1 MSFKRLET
9 DDFVI
14 SNDSITSTLWSDNVP
29 TLTTFFSNSIQEN
42 SSAGTYYL
50 SVYNTSS
57 TEQQVQFDIA
67 YCDALGSGSA
77 LYNNAVPIYS
87 PTRTLYGQ
95 YRTMILEDEN
105 LNFIFGSSAQTG
117 IDACGTTIT
126 SSTAVISDNFWMIS
140 LERARYKQSIFPGS
154 LNLTLSSSTPGVHG
168 AQISLTD
175 NSNDITTVP
184 YIAGTRAYQ
193 IVSGSNGN
201 GISNNGGYTT
211 NSGSYGIMFPD
222 LGLIMLNPI
231 ALSYSIGLSPSR
243 SNDSDGHNNTR
254 LFTAISQSSFGLNSE
269 ETISSDYVFVRARNS
284 EFNYSENPSFISGS
298 TGEVIYTNF
307 INAPQTY
314 ITTVGMY
321 NDMNELVAVAKM
333 SRPLLKDFT
342 KEALIR
348 VKLDF

>member
-1 MSFKRLET
+1 MAFKRLES
-9 DDFVI
+9 DDFVV
-14 SNDSITSTLWSDNVP
+14 SNDSITSTVWSNNVP

-42 SSAGTYYL
+42 SSAGVYYL

-57 TEQQVQFDIA
+57 TDQQVQFDIA
-67 YCDALGSGSA
+67 YCDEKGSGSA
-77 LYNNAVPIYS
+77 LFNNAVPGNS
-87 PTRTLYGQ
+87 PTKTLYGQ

-105 LNFIFGSSAQTG
+105 QNFIFGSSANTG
-117 IDACGTTIT
+117 IDNCGVTIT
-126 SSTAVISDNFWMIS
+126 SSTAIISDNFWVIS

-154 LNLTLSSSTPGVHG
+154 LNLTLSGSNGLLH
-168 AQISLTD
+168 LTD
-175 NSNDITTVP
+175 NSQDLSTVP
-184 YIAGTRAYQ
+184 FVNATRAYQ
-193 IVSGSNGN
+193 IVSGSNGS
-201 GISNNGGYTT
+201 GISVNGGFTT

-222 LGLIMLNPI
+222 LGLIMLNPLAI
-231 ALSYSIGLSPSR
+231 SHSIHLAPSR
-243 SNDSDGHNNTR
+243 SNDAEGFNNR
-254 LFTAISQSSFGLNSE
+254 ALFDSINLGASFGVNSE

-298 TGEVIYTNF
+298 TGEVIYSNF

>member
-14 SNDSITSTLWSDNVP
+14 SNDSITSTLWSNNVP
-29 TLTTFFSNSIQEN
+29 TLTTFFTNSIQDA

-50 SVYNTSS
+50 SIFNTSS
-57 TEQQVQFDIA
+57 TDQQVQFDIA
-67 YCDALGSGSA
+67 YCDALGSGSS
-77 LYNNAVPIYS
+77 LYNNAVPLNS

-105 LNFIFGSSAQTG
+105 LEFIFGSSAQTG
-117 IDACGTTIT
+117 IDACGNTIT
-126 SSTAVISDNFWMIS
+126 SSTSVISDHFWMLSI
-140 LERARYKQSIFPGS
+140 ERARYKQSLFPGS
-154 LNLTLSSSTPGVHG
+154 LNLVLSSSSPGVHG

-175 NSNDITTVP
+175 NSNDISTVP
-184 YIAGTRAYQ
+184 YIGGTRAYQ

-201 GISNNGGYTT
+201 GISTNGGYTT

-222 LGLIMLNPI
+222 LGLIMLNPLAI
-231 ALSYSIGLSPSR
+231 SYSIGLEPSR
-243 SNDSDGHNNTR
+243 SNDSDGYNNRR
-254 LFTAISQSSFGLNSE
+254 LFTAMSASSFGLNSE

-298 TGEVIYTNF
+298 TGEVIYSNF
-307 INAPQTY
+307 INSPQTY

>member
-29 TLTTFFSNSIQEN
+29 TLTTFFTNSIQEA

-50 SVYNTSS
+50 SIYNTSS
-57 TEQQVQFDIA
+57 TDQQVQFDIA
-67 YCDALGSGSA
+67 YCDAKGSGSA
-77 LYNNAVPIYS
+77 LYNNAVPKYS
-87 PTRTLYGQ
+87 PTCTLYGQ

-105 LNFIFGSSAQTG
+105 QNFIFGSSAASG
-117 IDACGTTIT
+117 IDACGNTIT
-126 SSTAVISDNFWMIS
+126 SSTAIISDNFWILSM
-140 LERARYKQSIFPGS
+140 ERARYKQSIFPGS
-154 LNLTLSSSTPGVHG
+154 LNLS
-168 AQISLTD
+168 ISGSGGLLKLTD
-175 NSNDITTVP
+175 NSNDITNIP
-184 YIAGTRAYQ
+184 FIAGTRAYQ
-193 IVSGSNGN
+193 IVSGSNGS
-201 GISNNGGYTT
+201 GITTNGGYTAD
-211 NSGSYGIMFPD
+211 SGSYGIMFPD
-222 LGLIMLNPI
+222 LGLIMLNPL
-231 ALSYSIGLSPSR
+231 ALSHSIQLSPSR
-243 SNDSDGHNNTR
+243 SNDSDGLNNQKMYD
-254 LFTAISQSSFGLNSE
+254 AISLGASFGLNSE

-298 TGEVIYTNF
+298 TGEVIYSNF

-321 NDMNELVAVAKM
+321 NDMNELIAVAKM

-342 KEALIR
+342 KEALVR

>member
-14 SNDSITSTLWSDNVP
+14 SNDSITSTLWSNNVP
-29 TLTTFFSNSIQEN
+29 TLTTFFTNSIQEA

-50 SVYNTSS
+50 SIYNTSS
-57 TEQQVQFDIA
+57 TDQQVQFDIA
-67 YCDALGSGSA
+67 YCDKLGSGSA
-77 LYNNAVPIYS
+77 LYNNAVPENS
-87 PTRTLYGQ
+87 PTKTLYGQ
-95 YRTMILEDEN
+95 YRTLILEDEN
-105 LNFIFGSSAQTG
+105 LDFIFGSSAASG
-117 IDACGTTIT
+117 IDACGNTIT
-126 SSTAVISDNFWMIS
+126 SSTAITSDNFWIINV
-140 LERARYKQSIFPGS
+140 ERARYKQSLFPGS
-154 LNLTLSSSTPGVHG
+154 LNLTLSGSNGKI
-168 AQISLTD
+168 QLTD
-175 NSNDITTVP
+175 NSNDIVTIP
-184 YIAGTRAYQ
+184 YIGSTRAYQ
-193 IVSGSNGN
+193 LVSGSNGS
-201 GISNNGGYTT
+201 GIAANGGYTT
-211 NSGSYGIMFPD
+211 ASGSYGIMFPD
-222 LGLIMLNPI
+222 LGVILLNPLAI
-231 ALSYSIGLSPSR
+231 SESIHLAPNR
-243 SNDSDGHNNTR
+243 SNDSNGFNNR
-254 LFTAISQSSFGLNSE
+254 ALFNALNLGASFGLNSQ

-298 TGEVIYTNF
+298 TGEVIYSNF